1 MIKINKKNI
10 YRKISN
16 AYGQILYKRKHVWK
30 ASGYL
35 RLEILMMPRV
45 GQGIGKQVYL
55 YDLGMG

>member
-1 MIKINKKNI
+1 MHMDKYFAKENMD
-10 YRKISN
+10 
-16 AYGQILYKRKHVWK
+16 VWK